1 MKILASR
8 VAEHIINLSD
18 HKLQPN
24 KLCLFLRKKNNS
36 FYIDDRE
43 MTNINLFKVA
53 HEHATVLKEKKKTNI
68 FIAFSMQDTVLLKIK
83 ACKRSRRT
91 GSYFA
96 WYLSLIHIVVSS

>member
-53 HEHATVLKEKKKTNI
+53 HEHATVLKEKKNKHFYRFFN
-68 FIAFSMQDTVLLKIK
+68 AGY
-83 ACKRSRRT
+83 C
-91 GSYFA
+91 
-96 WYLSLIHIVVSS
+96 IVEN